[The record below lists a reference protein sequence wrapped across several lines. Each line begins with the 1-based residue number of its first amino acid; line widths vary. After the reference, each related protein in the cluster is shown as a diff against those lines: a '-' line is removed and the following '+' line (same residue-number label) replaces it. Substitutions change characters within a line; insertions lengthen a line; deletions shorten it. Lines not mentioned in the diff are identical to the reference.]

1 MKNTIIFPAREREGS
16 GADSEAEVGSGG
28 LSLVDVVTY
37 PPGSPS

>member
-1 MKNTIIFPAREREGS
+1 MKNTIIFPEREEGS